1 MLENIYTTKMSANK
15 KQLQNRFTKI
25 RSTNTPIHKIMAILL
40 TVAVIITMLC
50 ANVVMAMVDE
60 KTSEQYV
67 IEVKKAETILD
78 YYNKP
83 FVENDTVYFPLR
95 ETFEKFGI
103 MENKDSYINWDN
115 GKIDICIAWSD
126 NSDYAKEAHS
136 QLNNGNG
143 VDVITLL
150 HYYRIEIEK
159 SELIENATNNLA
171 GQDISKPRIMNNA
184 PLLKNGV
191 TYVPYEY
198 IKYFDVQHHFAEF
211 NFTVRNKD
219 LTELYSVPHLLR
231 KSVIFE
237 TNENSE
243 FNASD
248 ATEVLH
254 TFLKALYRTDYNT
267 MTTLCTNNCV
277 NEHFKFL
284 ETPEVASVFGIH
296 KASTKSIGYGFTNK
310 ENDYSKDPIIVTLN
324 CELPAYSSAIGGE
337 QEIKVYFE
345 KQPDGTFLISDFT
358 N

>member
-15 KQLQNRFTKI
+15 KTMENRFSKI
-25 RSTNTPIHKIMAILL
+25 RSSNTRIHKVMATLM
-40 TVAVIITMLC
+40 TVVVIITMLC

-60 KTSEQYV
+60 KTSEQYI

-83 FVENDTVYFPLR
+83 FVENNTVHFPLR

-115 GKIDICIAWSD
+115 GKIEICIAWSD

-150 HYYRIEIEK
+150 HYYRIEIGK
-159 SELIENATNNLA
+159 NVLTYNATKNLA
-171 GQDISKPRIMNNA
+171 GQDISSPKSMNSA
-184 PLLKNGV
+184 PLLRNGI
-191 TYVPYEY
+191 TYVPFEY
-198 IKYFDVQHHFAEF
+198 LKGFNVSRSFMEL
-211 NFTVRNKD
+211 NFTIKD
-219 LTELYSVPHLLR
+219 INGNDLYSIPYVPM
-231 KSVIFE
+231 KPVTFD
-237 TNENSE
+237 TNENSS
-243 FNASD
+243 FDASD
-248 ATEVLH
+248 ATSVLH
-254 TFLKALYRTDYNT
+254 TFLKALHKADYNT
-267 MTTLCTNNCV
+267 MTTLCTDTCI
-277 NEHFKFL
+277 NEHFKL
-284 ETPEVASVFGIH
+284 LDTPEVASVYGIH

-310 ENDYSKDPIIVTLN
+310 ENDYSKDPIIVTLD

-345 KQPDGTFLISDFT
+345 KQADGTFLISDFT